1 MNRDNTLSKTDVKY
15 SSIYLGKE
23 LIEKILVQY
32 GENFKIQYSSTPDL
46 FDAHVCNQQL
56 KIDKNKKSFF
66 DYCKLIKGDSITFNF
81 DDKGK
86 LIISSGK
93 DKYGNEDSGVEYI
106 ENNKHC
112 KALRIHSDK
121 FGKNEKKEIC
131 DKGAGVYI
139 LFDSIDNPNKVY
151 VGYSGNPAERLSSH
165 KSKLKWKWKDS
176 LLFIFDN
183 GEIHFDIADC
193 AYLESEV
200 YKRLVKKKN
209 DKRALPPY
217 VKPETKK
224 NLDENIMPII
234 ERIIDENCKEIL
246 KKSTKISRR
255 AKV

>member
-1 MNRDNTLSKTDVKY
+1 MNRDNTLSKTDVKNR
-15 SSIYLGKE
+15 SIYLRKE

-32 GENFKIQYSSTPDL
+32 GENFKVQYSSTHDL
-46 FDAHVCNQQL
+46 FDAYVCNKQL
-56 KIDKNKKSFF
+56 KINKESFF
-66 DYCKLIKGDSITFNF
+66 KKLRKGDSITFNF
-81 DDKGK
+81 NDKGK

-106 ENNKHC
+106 EIENNQHC

-165 KSKLKWKWKDS
+165 KSKLKWWKDS

-193 AYLESEV
+193 AYLESEI

-224 NLDENIMPII
+224 KLDENIIPII

>member
-1 MNRDNTLSKTDVKY
+1 MNRDNTLSKTDVNN
-15 SSIYLGKE
+15 SFIYLREE
-23 LIEKILVQY
+23 LIKKILDQY
-32 GENFKIQYSSTPDL
+32 GENFKIQYSSTPKL
-46 FDAHVCNQQL
+46 FDAHVCNQRL

-66 DYCKLIKGDSITFNF
+66 DYCKLRKGDSITFNF

-93 DKYGNEDSGVEYI
+93 DKYGNEDSGVVYI
-106 ENNKHC
+106 KNKHHC
-112 KALRIHSDK
+112 KALLIHSDK
-121 FGKNEKKEIC
+121 FEKKEIC

-165 KSKLKWKWKDS
+165 KSKLKWWKDS

-193 AYLESEV
+193 AYLESEI

-246 KKSTKISRR
+246 KKSTRISRR